1 MDRGINFVCP
11 RKNRILLEKEKKNR
25 IYKKIKI
32 YINNEKVKRRAT
44 ILVVLASRKQ
54 SRKLVIWLD
63 QFHIQSKWRNTGNN
77 WKSRGKKKKWNKTFL
92 MKKDHVSEY
101 HKKDFKM
108 KRSAFFINYKSKRD
122 YLNLARFTNNLL
134 GSVELKEQ

>member
-1 MDRGINFVCP
+1 
-11 RKNRILLEKEKKNR
+11 
-25 IYKKIKI
+25 
-32 YINNEKVKRRAT
+32 
-44 ILVVLASRKQ
+44 
-54 SRKLVIWLD
+54 
-63 QFHIQSKWRNTGNN
+63 
-77 WKSRGKKKKWNKTFL
+77 

-108 KRSAFFINYKSKRD
+108 KRSPFFINYKSKRD